1 MVDQKDPFCYTSS
14 MNKELVFY
22 LKWLATFVTIVGAVC
37 TSINLYPLG
46 PALLNLG
53 ALLWLIVSIAWREWS
68 LIVINATLL
77 AIYTIGLVVKFL
89 TL

>member
-1 MVDQKDPFCYTSS
+1 M
-14 MNKELVFY
+14 KEKFVFY
-22 LKWLATFVTIVGAVC
+22 LKWVATFVTIVGAVC

-46 PALLNLG
+46 PALLNFG

-77 AIYTIGLVVKFL
+77 AIYTIGLLIKLL
-89 TL
+89 T

>member
-1 MVDQKDPFCYTSS
+1 MK
-14 MNKELVFY
+14 KELVFY

-53 ALLWLIVSIAWREWS
+53 ALIWLMVAIAWREWS

-77 AIYTIGLVVKFL
+77 AIYTIGLVIKLL
-89 TL
+89 T

>member
-1 MVDQKDPFCYTSS
+1 MG

-22 LKWLATFVTIVGAVC
+22 LKWLATVITIAGAIC

-53 ALLWLIVSIAWREWS
+53 AFVWLIVSIMWREWS

-77 AIYTIGLVVKFL
+77 LIYTIGLVVKL
-89 TL
+89 IT

>member
-1 MVDQKDPFCYTSS
+1 
-14 MNKELVFY
+14 MNKGLEFY

-37 TSINLYPLG
+37 TSINIYPAG

-53 ALLWLIVSIAWREWS
+53 AAIWLIVAIMWREWS

-77 AIYTIGLVVKFL
+77 VIYSVGLVVKL
-89 TL
+89 AT

>member
-1 MVDQKDPFCYTSS
+1 MKKDT
-14 MNKELVFY
+14 VFY

-46 PALLNLG
+46 PALLNVG
-53 ALLWLIVSIAWREWS
+53 AFLWLIVAIKWREWS

-77 AIYTIGLVVKFL
+77 AIYTIGLLVKLL
-89 TL
+89 T